1 MCDISREENK
11 AINTQLAM
19 KNIPLNSDVLSIVNS
34 FLFQDKAVYAKHMK
48 EKMEQK
54 QRKDAILDVIKS
66 PIDFDGDIGGY
77 SFQEYPE
84 DGTGYW
90 YIWLPIFTTNRLGHF
105 GHLQLEASNCLKC
118 GKYTQVPFLELESA
132 IMDNKYIVCVNGEH

>member
-1 MCDISREENK
+1 MCDISHEENK

-19 KNIPLNSDVLSIVNS
+19 KNIPINSDVLSIVNS
-34 FLFQDKAVYAKHMK
+34 FLFQDKAIYAKHMK

-54 QRKDAILDVIKS
+54 QRKDVILDVIKS

-77 SFQEYPE
+77 GFQEYPE
-84 DGTGYW
+84 EGIGQW
-90 YIWLPIFTTNRLGHF
+90 SIWLPIFTTNSF

-118 GKYTQVPFLELESA
+118 GKYTQVTFLELESV
-132 IMDNKYIVCVNGEH
+132 IMDNKYIVCINGQH

>member
-11 AINTQLAM
+11 AINTQLTI

-34 FLFQDKAVYAKHMK
+34 FLFQDKALYAKHMK

-54 QRKDAILDVIKS
+54 QRKDAILEVINS

-77 SFQEYPE
+77 GFQEYPE
-84 DGTGYW
+84 EGIGRW
-90 YIWLPIFTTNRLGHF
+90 SILLPIFTTNSF
-105 GHLQLEASNCLKC
+105 SYLQLEASNCLKC
-118 GKYTQVPFLELESA
+118 GKYTQVTFMELESA

>member
-34 FLFQDKAVYAKHMK
+34 FLFQDKTVYAKQ
-48 EKMEQK
+48 KMEQK
-54 QRKDAILDVIKS
+54 LKKDNLMRIINDLPRLFVIEQSEGVAQWGILVPS
-66 PIDFDGDIGGY
+66 
-77 SFQEYPE
+77 SLSHAAE
-84 DGTGYW
+84 DGN
-90 YIWLPIFTTNRLGHF
+90 IEIA
-105 GHLQLEASNCLKC
+105 ASNCLKC
-118 GKYTQVPFLELESA
+118 GKYTQVSFLELESA